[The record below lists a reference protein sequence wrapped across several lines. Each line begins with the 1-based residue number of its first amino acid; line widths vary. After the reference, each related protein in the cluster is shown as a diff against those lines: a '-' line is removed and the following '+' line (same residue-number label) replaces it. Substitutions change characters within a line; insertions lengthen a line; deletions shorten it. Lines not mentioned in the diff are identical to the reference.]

1 MKPDLDVKSEFELQN
16 RAEPQ
21 SDYKVELKDLELRSG
36 SRNKENSIILEK
48 VCKVEKQA
56 NKKSEKNKTSTQP
69 TKLFGT
75 DGIRGQAN
83 VFPMLPHIVV
93 KVGQA
98 IGVLLIE
105 EKLKSKSLKPKV
117 VIGKD
122 TRLSGYM
129 LEMALASG
137 LNSMGVDVQ
146 LVGPL
151 PTPGIGF
158 ITRNMRADVG
168 IVISASHNPYSDNG
182 IKIFGADGFK
192 IADELEREI
201 ERLIFED
208 EFEDY
213 LAKSNQ
219 LGRSR
224 RIDDAQGRY
233 IVHAK
238 NTFPMDLTLDGMRIV
253 LDTANGASYKVAR
266 AVFEELGAEV
276 IQIGDEPNGMNIND
290 KAGALYPT
298 AVSNAVLHYRADVG
312 VSLDGDAD
320 RVMMVDEQGQVLN
333 GDHVLGICAMHMKKN
348 GTLKNNQLVVT
359 HMSNFGLEKVMKK
372 NGIHVTKVNVGD
384 KYVVEE
390 LRRTGGNL
398 GGEQSGHIIFLDHST
413 TGDGCVAALNVLAV
427 MKTCQKTL
435 SELREWIED
444 VPQILI
450 NVRVK
455 RRAPVDE
462 IKGYTELIERITKEL
477 GDEGRVFI
485 RFSGTEP
492 VIRILVE
499 GPDKSKIH
507 DYAQEIAQL
516 LEKELM

>member
-1 MKPDLDVKSEFELQN
+1 MRIKVRDV
-16 RAEPQ
+16 
-21 SDYKVELKDLELRSG
+21 D
-36 SRNKENSIILEK
+36 
-48 VCKVEKQA
+48 KQV
-56 NKKSEKNKTSTQP
+56 NKKNEKSKAP
-69 TKLFGT
+69 AKLFGT

-83 VFPMLPHIVV
+83 QFPMLPNVVV

-98 IGVLLIE
+98 IGVLLQKKRVE
-105 EKLKSKSLKPKV
+105 GKSPTPKV

-158 ITRNMRADVG
+158 ITRNMRADAG

-182 IKIFGADGFK
+182 IKIFAADGFK
-192 IADELEREI
+192 IPDEMEREI
-201 ERLIFED
+201 ERLIHED
-208 EFEDY
+208 HFDEY

-238 NTFPMDLTLDGMRIV
+238 NTFPMDFTLDGLRIV
-253 LDTANGASYKVAR
+253 LDTANGASYKVAK

-276 IQIGDEPNGMNIND
+276 IQIGDEPNGLNIND
-290 KAGALYPT
+290 KSGALYPT
-298 AVSNAVLHYRADVG
+298 AVANAVLFYRADVG

-320 RVMMVDEQGQVLN
+320 RVMMVDEKGQVLN
-333 GDHVLGICAMHMKKN
+333 GDHILGICAIHMKKN
-348 GTLKNNQLVVT
+348 GTLKNNRLVVT

-372 NGIHVTKVNVGD
+372 HGIQVSKVNVGD

-390 LRRTGGNL
+390 LRRSSGNL

-427 MKTCQKTL
+427 MRESKKRL
-435 SELREWIED
+435 SELQGWIEE

-455 RRAPVDE
+455 RRASLDD
-462 IKGYTELIERITKEL
+462 IKGYNELIGKISTELGE
-477 GDEGRVFI
+477 EGRLFI

-499 GPDKSKIH
+499 GPDRNRIH
-507 DYAQEIAQL
+507 EHAQDIAAL